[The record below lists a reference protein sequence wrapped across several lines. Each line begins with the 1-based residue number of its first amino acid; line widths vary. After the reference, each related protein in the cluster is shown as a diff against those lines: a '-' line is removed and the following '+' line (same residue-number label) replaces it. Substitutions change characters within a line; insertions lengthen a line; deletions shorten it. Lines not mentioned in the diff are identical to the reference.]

1 MPTHPINEPVANA
14 PTDRMHLAV
23 IDARGALP
31 SASWC
36 GCNTVC
42 CACAEVE
49 PNGGFFPP
57 SMCFTEGAP
66 SYAVTPGTPC
76 GCFHEE

>member
-1 MPTHPINEPVANA
+1 MPTNPINEPVASA
-14 PTDRMHLAV
+14 PTDRMHLSV
-23 IDARGALP
+23 SDARGALP

-49 PNGGFFPP
+49 P
-57 SMCFTEGAP
+57 